1 MQLNNAQK
9 DWKLVSTTNVYSDH
23 YIHLYED
30 ILNIGRKEKTY
41 IRGVRKDYSTIVP
54 FVSDDEILVI
64 ESYRHVVD
72 SIQIE
77 VSSGYL
83 MGVKPQNK
91 LQ

>member
-1 MQLNNAQK
+1 MQLNNAPK
-9 DWKLVSTTNVYSDH
+9 DWNLVSTTNVYSDY

-30 ILNIGRKEKTY
+30 ILNISGKEKTY

-64 ESYRHVVD
+64 ESYRHIVN

-77 VSSGYL
+77 VPSGYID
-83 MGVKPQNK
+83 GVNPQNK